1 METTAA
7 DLEEQQRNATTVE
20 GEPLGFSDPAHD
32 PEHDID
38 AKKTVL
44 WLVFWTIAI
53 FVCMWLL
60 LQFFLYL
67 VEGER
72 TRKINEVVPEAVQR
86 LRAQELTDLTTT
98 GESPYGVRRLTLEQA
113 MQRYVELQ
121 GKLPPLPAG
130 QQGTGGQGGSGQGGN
145 GQGGNGG
152 GRTGK

>member
-7 DLEEQQRNATTVE
+7 ELEEQQRNATLVE

-53 FVCMWLL
+53 FACMWLL

-72 TRKINEVVPEAVQR
+72 TRKINDVVPEAVQR
-86 LRAQELTDLTTT
+86 LRAQEQADLTTT
-98 GESPYGVRRLTLEQA
+98 GESPYGVRRLTLEDA
-113 MQRYVELQ
+113 MQRYVEVK
-121 GKLPPLPAG
+121 GNLPKVTPPPG
-130 QQGTGGQGGSGQGGN
+130 NGGQGGAAGGA
-145 GQGGNGG
+145 GNGG
-152 GRTGK
+152 EKK

>member
-7 DLEEQQRNATTVE
+7 ELDEKPAADVE

-32 PEHDID
+32 PTHDID

-67 VEGER
+67 VDGER
-72 TRKINEVVPEAVQR
+72 SRKIDQVEPEAVQR
-86 LRAQELTDLTTT
+86 LRAQELNDLTTT
-98 GESPYGVRRLTLEQA
+98 GQSPYGTRYRTIEEA
-113 MQRYVELQ
+113 MQKYVELK
-121 GKLPPLPAG
+121 GKLPPAD
-130 QQGTGGQGGSGQGGN
+130 
-145 GQGGNGG
+145 
-152 GRTGK
+152 GK